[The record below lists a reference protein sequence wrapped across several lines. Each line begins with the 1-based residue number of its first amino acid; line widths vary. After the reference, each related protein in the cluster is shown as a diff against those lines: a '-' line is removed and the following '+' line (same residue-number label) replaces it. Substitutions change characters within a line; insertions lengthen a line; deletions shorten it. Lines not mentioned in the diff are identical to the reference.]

1 MLKTEVILTQ
11 DQINEAHS
19 LLSYRAD
26 LPSLNKRLKKH
37 GINPLCGRA
46 LFSCILPSDFNY
58 VGKNDVIIKDGVL
71 IKGRITKDHIGQG
84 GGTSIQMSIWKW
96 YGRERATSFITDCVY
111 ITDWFIM
118 EHGLTIGFDDITSN
132 PAIRK
137 SIENIKKK
145 NVGELRLKI
154 TDLGPYNE
162 NMSKVAK
169 ETREKNIELILSD
182 AKSGIKTIANKSLSP
197 ENPLNIM
204 ADSGAKGKAENTA
217 NITGLKGQEIVFGK
231 RPEMRI
237 SGESRCLP
245 YFDYNSENIRARGF
259 ISHSFLDGMTPSEMY
274 FLSEGARE
282 GSISTAVNTG
292 KSGDLSHKLNKTLE
306 DYKICYDG
314 SVRNANNF
322 IFQLGYYDGYDG
334 GEVINTNSTSTGK
347 LVSFINIQE
356 AVNQINNKS

>member
-1 MLKTEVILTQ
+1 
-11 DQINEAHS
+11 
-19 LLSYRAD
+19 
-26 LPSLNKRLKKH
+26 
-37 GINPLCGRA
+37 
-46 LFSCILPSDFNY
+46 
-58 VGKNDVIIKDGVL
+58 
-71 IKGRITKDHIGQG
+71 
-84 GGTSIQMSIWKW
+84 
-96 YGRERATSFITDCVY
+96 
-111 ITDWFIM
+111 M

-137 SIENIKKK
+137 SIDDIKKK
-145 NVGELRLKI
+145 TVGELRLKI
-154 TDLGPYNE
+154 IDLGSYNE
-162 NMSKVAK
+162 NMSAITK
-169 ETREKNIELILSD
+169 ETREKNIVLILSD
-182 AKSGIKTIANKSLSP
+182 SKSGIKTIANKSLSP

-217 NITGLKGQEIVFGK
+217 NITGLKGQENVFGK

-282 GSISTAVNTG
+282 GSISVAMQTG

-314 SVRNANNF
+314 SVRNANN
-322 IFQLGYYDGYDG
+322 IIYQYGYYDGYDG
-334 GEVINTNSTSTGK
+334 GELVNTNSSSSGK
-347 LVSFINIQE
+347 LVSFINVQE
-356 AVNQINNKS
+356 AANQINNRV

>member
-1 MLKTEVILTQ
+1 
-11 DQINEAHS
+11 
-19 LLSYRAD
+19 
-26 LPSLNKRLKKH
+26 
-37 GINPLCGRA
+37 
-46 LFSCILPSDFNY
+46 
-58 VGKNDVIIKDGVL
+58 
-71 IKGRITKDHIGQG
+71 
-84 GGTSIQMSIWKW
+84 MSIWKW

-111 ITDWFIM
+111 ITDWFIL

-217 NITGLKGQEIVFGK
+217 NITGLKGQEMVFGK

-282 GSISTAVNTG
+282 GSISVAMHTG

-306 DYKICYDG
+306 DYKVCYDG
-314 SVRNANNF
+314 SVRNANYF
-322 IFQLGYYDGYDG
+322 IYQLGYYDGYDA
-334 GEVINTNSTSTGK
+334 GELINTNSSSVGK

-356 AVNQINNKS
+356 AVNRINNKS